1 MLVCAPTPCR
11 AVDTEMPDYHL
22 QFTVESCL
30 TSATDTTI
38 HHDGNNV
45 TLLFSQRVVGDPY
58 VRVQTEIEA
67 ANNRDAQA
75 RASTTLLPPILDALA
90 FTTGTPLLLVECE
103 LILKDETGSAPRR
116 AIYVGHRKMPTKIA
130 LSQEAITEATKVL
143 EKEPLRL
150 PICWHRYA
158 LHRQLALDQF
168 IFNWLSF
175 EALAGDADIPSRCP
189 KCGETLEHC
198 GEPVSHRGSSK
209 ARAAEIYRSANP
221 ETSIN
226 EFNNRI
232 WNAARN
238 KVFHGRSYPSP
249 SYLTELASTSVSLR
263 KSAEKQIA
271 QTVEIPNERPYHRY
285 EELFRVFFFIEW
297 NTSDPNRRFATDW
310 PKPVLAHRTA
320 IAELNQVFMEP
331 APDNLSFLDYA
342 QSSNW

>member
-1 MLVCAPTPCR
+1 
-11 AVDTEMPDYHL
+11 MPAYHL

-30 TSATDTTI
+30 TMATDTTI
-38 HHDGNNV
+38 HHDSNNV
-45 TLLFSQRVVGDPY
+45 TLLFSKRVAGDPY
-58 VRVQTEIEA
+58 LRVQTEIEA
-67 ANNRDAQA
+67 ANNREAQT

-103 LILKDETGSAPRR
+103 LILKAETGSVPRR
-116 AIYVGHRKMPTKIA
+116 AIYVGHKKTPTKIG
-130 LSQEAITEATKVL
+130 LSQEAVTEAIKVL
-143 EKEPLRL
+143 GKEALKL

-189 KCGETLEHC
+189 RCRQALEHC

-238 KVFHGRSYPSP
+238 KVFHWRSYPSP

-297 NTSDPNRRFATDW
+297 NTSDSNQKFATDW
-310 PKPVLAHRTA
+310 PKAVLAHRTA
-320 IAELNQVFMEP
+320 TAELNHVFMEP
-331 APDNLSFLDYA
+331 APENLSFLDYA
-342 QSSNW
+342 QSST